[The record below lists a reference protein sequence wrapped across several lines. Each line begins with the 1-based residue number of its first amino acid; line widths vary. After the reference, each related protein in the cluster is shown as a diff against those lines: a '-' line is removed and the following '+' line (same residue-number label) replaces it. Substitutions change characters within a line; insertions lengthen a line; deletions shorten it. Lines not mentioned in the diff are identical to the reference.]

1 MANTPE
7 NHVYRVVID
16 GYILADASKQHVVK
30 KLKRLFGVTEE
41 KVLNM
46 LDGQPTIIKNNLP
59 KNKAYQYLR
68 TITNAGAACHI
79 DKLTNFNPEDTT
91 QLPVHIE
98 RSSGLSS
105 FDPLEKIK
113 KSIQQKNDFSE
124 VMRQE
129 IIEMDQ
135 VRKKSDTIIITLF
148 VTLFIILV
156 AAGLYLFF
164 F

>member
-1 MANTPE
+1 MAHTAE

-16 GYILADASKQHVVK
+16 GYILANASKQHVVK
-30 KLKRLFGVTEE
+30 KLKRLFGATEE
-41 KVLNM
+41 KVLRM

-59 KNKAYQYLR
+59 KSKAYQYLR

-79 DKLTNFNPEDTT
+79 DKLTHADPEDTT

-98 RSSGLSS
+98 RSSRLSK

-135 VRKKSDTIIITLF
+135 VRKKSDTIILTLF
-148 VTLFIILV
+148 AILFFLLV